1 MLPPVAYLFDY
12 MSERDRFYGSKN
24 MKLHF
29 LMWVFALGLIAID
42 AVRAEE
48 EPNEMPYEFLY
59 ELSQLAAANT
69 QFVLTVKSKREDG
82 SWVAMNEIEERFK
95 AALAMERE
103 KAQAQ

>member
-1 MLPPVAYLFDY
+1 
-12 MSERDRFYGSKN
+12 
-24 MKLHF
+24 MKLNY
-29 LMWVFALGLIAID
+29 LLIAFVFGL
-42 AVRAEE
+42 AGWGGVRAEE

-103 KAQAQ
+103 KAQSQ